1 MLFQCRSQNV
11 PLTIAHHLPHIQH
24 GADSA
29 VGRIC
34 LMQCLSPPSYSM
46 SQRYDFFFNEL
57 CINRRKYSSESNFP
71 LDSQKD
77 YNLKE
82 FKFRKTAPHMRKNWR
97 DGIFLI
103 VGQNNKI
110 VGRHTTTLAASNN
123 DLRHTPTVVAGLCP
137 PYQLQGKI
145 MINADYGRAR
155 RPTHTL
161 NVFCPSWLHAANCW
175 RRTEAGL
182 VAVIKQCPDLFYP
195 PTNDLRQDRKALTM
209 M

>member
-11 PLTIAHHLPHIQH
+11 PLTIAHHLPNIQH

-34 LMQCLSPPSYSM
+34 LLQCLSPPSYSM
-46 SQRYDFFFNEL
+46 SQRYDFFSMNCASIEKNILPKAIFL
-57 CINRRKYSSESNFP
+57 WTRRRITISKSSSSARPPPTCGRIGVMVF
-71 LDSQKD
+71 
-77 YNLKE
+77 
-82 FKFRKTAPHMRKNWR
+82 
-97 DGIFLI
+97 FLI
-103 VGQNNKI
+103 VGQNNKT
-110 VGRHTTTLAASNN
+110 VGLHTTTLAASNN

-137 PYQLQGKI
+137 PYQLQGNI
-145 MINADYGRAR
+145 MINAEFGRAL

-195 PTNDLRQDRKALTM
+195 PTNDLRQERKALPRM
-209 M
+209 